1 MEITMIG
8 EIVWFIV
15 LALCAIGLGYTIGEI
30 FMKI

>member
-15 LALCAIGLGYTIGEI
+15 LILCSIGLGYTIGEI
-30 FMKI
+30 FMKL